1 MKLYAAALLAAF
13 VAADNDQ
20 RGVKRWE
27 SQRETDVM
35 CEDEGSGVTLGEECV
50 SMWFNICEEYAIE
63 PEASCKIRVGSTSE
77 LKYFSD
83 QIEVQYW
90 MYTWVPKGMSIQDF
104 ENSLG
109 GEGDAQPENRQ
120 KVDDEA
126 LAIAYVDQTSGIIA
140 DYVTKS
146 LIDLLNALGP
156 ETIAKM
162 DPETLNSY
170 LMEKGEQASE
180 DATAA
185 AIANYGTYSSGYTP
199 GLAGGT

>member
-1 MKLYAAALLAAF
+1 
-13 VAADNDQ
+13 
-20 RGVKRWE
+20 
-27 SQRETDVM
+27 
-35 CEDEGSGVTLGEECV
+35 
-50 SMWFNICEEYAIE
+50 
-63 PEASCKIRVGSTSE
+63 
-77 LKYFSD
+77 
-83 QIEVQYW
+83 
-90 MYTWVPKGMSIQDF
+90 MSIQDF

-109 GEGDAQPENRQ
+109 GEGDAQPEVR
-120 KVDDEA
+120 KGDDEA
-126 LAIAYVDQTSGIIA
+126 LAIAFVDQTSGVIA

-156 ETIAKM
+156 ETIAAM

-199 GLAGGT
+199 GLAGTKEFDCVRKSDVPVEYNSNTKMSLLTGACAVEY